1 MSIGLSRRR
10 TAVASV
16 ALLATLFA
24 HSAQAA
30 DAAAAGAKTFG
41 AFCNS
46 CHSADAPPQ
55 NKQGPS
61 LLGVVG
67 RKAGTIANFHYSK
80 AMKAYGKT
88 WTPAA
93 LDAYLT
99 APQKVVPG
107 AAMNFRGV
115 SDPAARADLI
125 AYLATRL

>member
-1 MSIGLSRRR
+1 MSAGR
-10 TAVASV
+10 TARSAAAISV
-16 ALLATLFA
+16 VLLAPLFA
-24 HSAQAA
+24 RPAQAA
-30 DAAAAGAKTFG
+30 DAGAGAKTFG
-41 AFCNS
+41 TFCNS

-55 NKQGPS
+55 NRQGPS

-67 RKAGTIANFHYSK
+67 RKAGTVADFRYSK

-107 AAMNFRGV
+107 AAMTFRGL
-115 SDPAARADLI
+115 SDSAARADLI